1 MKKYY
6 MSFIDFSE
14 VANVTA
20 DYEQIE
26 KAKQRMIDLGL
37 LTEKGNPSPAHISA
51 IASSISSPFFDKL
64 QRRIARRN
72 GGIIAVR
79 DTLRMLND
87 RKEYTAVFLYL
98 AFLYGF
104 LEWQVPEQLT
114 LLPAV
119 PDVMKCFASEFIAD
133 FDRYLRDNVPESG
146 ANVKDAEQTDM

>member
-20 DYEQIE
+20 DGEQIK
-26 KAKQRMIDLGL
+26 KAKERLTELGL
-37 LTEKGNPSPAHISA
+37 LTDKGNPSPSHIST
-51 IASSISSPFFDKL
+51 ITSSISAPFFDKL
-64 QRRIARRN
+64 QRRMARRN
-72 GGIIAVR
+72 GGITTAR
-79 DTLRMLND
+79 DTLKMLND

-119 PDVMKCFASEFIAD
+119 PDAMKCFAAEFIAD
-133 FDRYLRDNVPESG
+133 FDRYLRDNAPESE
-146 ANVKDAEQTDM
+146 ADIEDATQTDM